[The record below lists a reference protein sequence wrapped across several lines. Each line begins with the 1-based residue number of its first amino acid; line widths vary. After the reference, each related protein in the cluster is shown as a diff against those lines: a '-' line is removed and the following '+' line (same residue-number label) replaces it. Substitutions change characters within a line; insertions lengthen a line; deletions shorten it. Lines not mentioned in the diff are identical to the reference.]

1 MENKSK
7 FLSPLWTSDDLTYA
21 SAGSWSRN
29 TSFNKLATLAKN
41 LDTSKVTNYP
51 DKLRSVPTPWAR
63 LLLFESAL
71 YDKDH
76 PAHREIR
83 DQWRGLLGV
92 LGLADV
98 LGLGSKLSI
107 RSFDLADEATSEI
120 KDAFLTLRPRR
131 ASIGGDPEKGKWDS
145 FSLIVFDGDVL
156 GATSPRTLVFTG
168 IAHRCPSLIPFR
180 SEHDRLGDPADYF
193 RQHSPEFLS
202 VLQQWL
208 EDLMSRVGGDDDF
221 GRWLGQAPTDRNA
234 QQVSRQHQLLDA
246 LSEWRTDIGDVSSK
260 VSILPREA
268 SRLPKPYDI
277 IKHIE
282 KAGTSADSDLF
293 LRGHTD
299 IIVGFHPKAKDASI
313 LVDAHGNL
321 VNGQAIRIFGGF
333 QVAVGKSLP
342 DSFDFLPSNIRVIQ
356 DPAEL
361 FADALI
367 ETQIFDPNAVIC
379 LALDK
384 KNYLLPF
391 RKKVIEYFTESELTD
406 LARTTQ
412 IRQINSSTIR
422 VEIEIP
428 LVKRRSVRVHKD
440 YHADQNIVTNDNLDH
455 PTQELAMWP
464 DFVCPGQDENGKAF
478 FEHYFYY
485 TSDRKRAGW
494 IQVEFTPLEETPFR
508 EISEKGMRWYM
519 RSTPLQGFIGS
530 VGDQSG
536 LLLINHTRR
545 LGQTTKYL
553 KVGIDFGSTHT
564 SVFYQEVEKS
574 NKKWIAVKDS
584 PIQPLFIEPRVRIL
598 SVGDA
603 ARIQENFFL
612 YKAGAVARESQEVAL
627 TTQLS
632 MPMSRPEHYPDSW
645 LPREGQIFL
654 GSILHGAPAD
664 LETDLKWN
672 INRSNHATSAFL
684 RSLLIMI
691 EAEAIQKGAQVVS
704 VAHAY
709 PTAFPAELKEKHR
722 DEWKAVQEC
731 VNIPVESEP
740 LSEAVAVCR
749 HLWKEQGGLPDV
761 NKAAMI
767 AMDVGGSTTDIAIWA
782 RKKLQIQESVKMA
795 AGAATRSVESESAAG
810 FREWFVGRLSQDGG
824 TFKNKRVFGPKDSAS
839 TLKRRQFHAALK
851 SLSEDHLQDSFIT
864 AIQTAS
870 RSQPEVRAFL
880 YPIVFLFG
888 ALSYFAGLLTCKG
901 QIGQNVERDHYY
913 IYFCGKGGQLLRWIP
928 EPDGEAM
935 AREMFIAGLLG
946 PTFAPGSARPNASLV
961 ISEYPKEEVG
971 RGLLIE
977 RALLVDQTNQSEEMF
992 VEANATVTVAEDGFP
1007 GVSWS
1012 DNLNYESLKK
1022 LKDKL
1027 PPVKKLLRLN
1037 HFVRA
1042 FSQSPLTKGVAAEL
1056 GLMEIL
1062 STSSF
1067 RDTFENRLSDNLEG
1081 GQAKAL
1087 IEPLFITETKVL
1099 IELVTKRSDL
1109 FD

>member
-21 SAGSWSRN
+21 KAGSWSRN

-41 LDTSKVTNYP
+41 LDTSKLTNYP

-107 RSFDLADEATSEI
+107 RSFDLANEPAGELR
-120 KDAFLTLRPRR
+120 DAFMTLRPRHV
-131 ASIGGDPEKGKWDS
+131 SVGGDSEKGKWDS
-145 FSLIVFDGDVL
+145 FSLIAFDDRVL
-156 GATSPRTLVFTG
+156 GGTSPRTLVFTG
-168 IAHRCPSLIPFR
+168 IAHSCPSLIPFR
-180 SEHDRLGDPADYF
+180 SEHDRLNDPADYF

-208 EDLMSRVGGDDDF
+208 ENLITKVGSDDDF

-246 LSEWRTDIGDVSSK
+246 LGEWRSDIGEVSSK
-260 VSILPREA
+260 VSILPGDY

-299 IIVGFHPKAKDASI
+299 IIVGFHPKAGSI
-313 LVDAHGNL
+313 LLDGHGNP
-321 VNGQAIRIFGGF
+321 VTGQPVRVFGGF

-342 DSFDFLPSNIRVIQ
+342 DKFDFLPSTVRVIQ

-361 FADALI
+361 FEDALI
-367 ETQIFDPNAVIC
+367 ETQIFDPNAVFC
-379 LALDK
+379 LSSDK

-391 RKKVIEYFTESELTD
+391 RKKIIEYFTESELSD

-412 IRQINSSTIR
+412 VSKVNSSTMR
-422 VEIEIP
+422 VEIQIP
-428 LVKRRSVRVHKD
+428 LVKGRSIRVYKD

-485 TSDRKRAGW
+485 TSDVKRAGQV
-494 IQVEFTPLEETPFR
+494 QVEFTPLEETPLNR

-519 RSTPLQGFIGS
+519 RNTPLQGFVGS
-530 VGDQSG
+530 VGDNSG
-536 LLLINHTRR
+536 LLLINHARR
-545 LGQTTKYL
+545 LGQTTKYW
-553 KVGIDFGSTHT
+553 KVGVDFGSTHT
-564 SVFYQEVEKS
+564 SVFYREVEKS
-574 NKKWIAVKDS
+574 NKEWIAVKDS
-584 PIQPLFIEPRVRIL
+584 AIQPLMIEPRVRIL
-598 SVGDA
+598 TSGDA

-632 MPMSRPEHYPDSW
+632 MPLSRPEHYPDSW

-654 GSILHGAPAD
+654 GSILYGAPD
-664 LETDLKWN
+664 ILETDLKWD
-672 INRSNHATSAFL
+672 INRSNRTTSAFL
-684 RSLLIMI
+684 RSLLIML
-691 EAEAIQKGAQVVS
+691 EAEAVQSGAQVVN

-709 PTAFPAELKEKHR
+709 PTAFPTELKNKHR
-722 DEWKAVQEC
+722 DEWKAVQDC

-795 AGAATRSVESESAAG
+795 AGAISRSIESPSASE
-810 FREWFVGRLSQDGG
+810 FREWFVSRLTQDGG
-824 TFKNKRVFGPKDSAS
+824 TFNNHRIFLPRFSAS
-839 TLKRRQFHAALK
+839 ALKRRGFHAALK
-851 SLSEDHLQDSFIT
+851 RLSEDHLQDSFIK
-864 AIQTAS
+864 AIQAAS
-870 RSQPEVRAFL
+870 RSKPEVRAFL
-880 YPIVFLFG
+880 FPVVFLFA
-888 ALSYFAGLLTCKG
+888 ALSYFAGLLAHKG
-901 QIGQNVERDHYY
+901 QIGQSVEFDHYY

-946 PTFAPGSARPNASLV
+946 PGNPTGSARPNASLV

-977 RALLVDQTNQSEEMF
+977 RTLIVDQKNQSEEMF
-992 VEANATVTVAEDGFP
+992 AEANATVTVAEDGFP

-1012 DNLNYESLKK
+1012 DNLNYELLKR

-1027 PPVKKLLRLN
+1027 PPIKKLLRLN
-1037 HFVRA
+1037 HFVKA
-1042 FSQSPLTKGVAAEL
+1042 FSQSPLTNRVAAEL
-1056 GLMEIL
+1056 HLMENL
-1062 STSSF
+1062 SKSTF
-1067 RDTFENRLSDNLEG
+1067 RDTLENRLSDNLEG
-1081 GQAKAL
+1081 GQDKAL

-1099 IELVTKRSDL
+1099 IELMTDRLDL